1 MGGEPGVISRDGTI
15 LHMPVIT
22 QEQRNALW
30 AHIVQSAAPGLI
42 QSENLHKEESDEAE
56 IL

>member
-1 MGGEPGVISRDGTI
+1 MPTEPGVVSRDGTI
-15 LHMPVIT
+15 LYVPVIT

-30 AHIVQSAAPGLI
+30 AQIIRNAAPGLLK
-42 QSENLHKEESDEAE
+42 SENLHKEEPHEAK